1 VSEQLE
7 QPLGQALNHRMDN
20 QVQQAGNE
28 VVEASRV
35 LSRLGLV
42 NAYGHVSARTGSRML
57 ITPAADLGGVTV
69 ADLVEVDLAATS
81 LPPAAP
87 AEAWAHLAVYAARAD
102 VAAIVRAQ
110 PPAAFAAA
118 AVLGDLPLLHGQ
130 ACWLGPSVLVHEN
143 ARLLRSAALAEA
155 AASTLGP
162 SDALLLRG
170 NGALTCGT
178 TPGLAA
184 TRMWVLAAACETW
197 LAASASGTP
206 RPMEFSEAESWR
218 AAAAEL
224 MPRLWLN
231 LKAR

>member
-1 VSEQLE
+1 
-7 QPLGQALNHRMDN
+7 MDN

-35 LSRLGLV
+35 LSGLGLV

-57 ITPAADLGGVTV
+57 VTPAVELSGVTV
-69 ADLVEVDLAATS
+69 ADLIEVDLAAAS
-81 LPPAAP
+81 LPPGAP

-102 VAAIVRAQ
+102 VLAIARAQ

-130 ACWLGPSVLVHEN
+130 ACWLGPSVPVHEN
-143 ARLLRSAALAEA
+143 ARLLRSAELAGA
-155 AASTLGP
+155 AAATLGP

-178 TPGLAA
+178 TPGFAV
-184 TRMWVLAAACETW
+184 TRMWLLAAACETW
-197 LAASASGTP
+197 LAASASGMP
-206 RPMEFSEAESWR
+206 RPMEFTEAESWR

-224 MPRLWLN
+224 MPRLWQN
-231 LKAR
+231 LKGR